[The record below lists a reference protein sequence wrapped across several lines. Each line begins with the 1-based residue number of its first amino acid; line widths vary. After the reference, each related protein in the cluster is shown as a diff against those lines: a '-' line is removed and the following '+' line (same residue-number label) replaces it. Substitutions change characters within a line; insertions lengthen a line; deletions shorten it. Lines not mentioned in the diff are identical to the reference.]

1 MIGLL
6 CENIANINVKQLCDN
21 NITLFSNSQ
30 TPVDDPNLSLY
41 SKYMSY
47 DFEGTLMCVTLHDT
61 ISILDNKM
69 CNKKIFWVCSV
80 DWHKYNT
87 LSYSDIIKVFFNKD
101 VKIIARTK
109 EIYDVL
115 ETFIR
120 KPDGIMESIN
130 EDKILEI

>member
-1 MIGLL
+1 
-6 CENIANINVKQLCDN
+6 
-21 NITLFSNSQ
+21 
-30 TPVDDPNLSLY
+30 
-41 SKYMSY
+41 
-47 DFEGTLMCVTLHDT
+47 
-61 ISILDNKM
+61 M